1 MKTDLKYRNS
11 IVLLTLIIFTLSASC
26 GLPVYEVLDP
36 PRKIGSSLNQV
47 GFDTPDDDL
56 IDGYIIYYKI
66 YYSGDTSV
74 DDDEAHFSPSYYE
87 DSSSEMES
95 GTDIPEDLDFF
106 PLGIIG
112 KTSVTYPHIP
122 LRGDDHEVYFDFT
135 NAQNQNGDPILSI
148 DGVNYNQDLGT
159 PARGVFYT
167 DDIGSD
173 SYNTFKSFINSFS
186 TDSGQIDS
194 DLISMR
200 SSNGGSLSNINA
212 IEIAFVA
219 ISYGISESNFEQMM
233 SLPVYL
239 GSVTMN
245 VNF

>member
-1 MKTDLKYRNS
+1 M
-11 IVLLTLIIFTLSASC
+11 
-26 GLPVYEVLDP
+26 YEVLDP
-36 PRKIGSSLNQV
+36 PGKISSSLNQV

-74 DDDEAHFSPSYYE
+74 GDDEAHFSPSYYAN
-87 DSSSEMES
+87 SSSELES
-95 GTDIPEDLDFF
+95 GIEIPKNLKFQ
-106 PLGIIG
+106 PLGILG

-122 LRGDDHEVYFDFT
+122 LQGDDHEVYFDFT
-135 NAQNQNGDPILSI
+135 NAQNQNADPILTI
-148 DGVNYNQDLGT
+148 DGVNSNYNKGT
-159 PARGVFYT
+159 PARSVLYH
-167 DDIGSD
+167 DDIGSAN
-173 SYNTFKSFINSFS
+173 YNTFKSFINSYS
-186 TDSGQIDS
+186 ADSSQIDS
-194 DLISMR
+194 DLMSMR
-200 SSNGGSLSNINA
+200 TSNGGSLSNINA

-239 GSVTMN
+239 GTVTMN